1 MIVTAGKANVTVDVY
16 FVDDDGGT
24 SPGEP
29 TTGLLFSNI
38 ETGGSASYHRQG
50 AARVDF
56 TLVTVAVAGVHTD
69 GGFIEIDATNMPG
82 LYRLDVPDAAF
93 LTGVDYVTIQLV
105 EAGGNNTLM
114 RPLLIDLTDV
124 NLRDGVR
131 GGMTALPNA
140 AADDVGGLPIS
151 DAGGLDLDTQLAE
164 TNEITAA
171 RMGALTDWLEAGRL
185 DAILDIIAADVVNL
199 DGQAMRGTD
208 NALLAASAPTNF
220 SDMSITVT
228 TGLVDITQAAA
239 DKVWATAS
247 RTLTALGSS
256 LALEVWHVLESA
268 VVTASTMGLKV
279 KTNLDAVLSDVE
291 ADTQDIQSRLPA
303 ALVGGAMDSDVS
315 AMQAGVVT
323 AAAVATDAIDADALA
338 GDAATEIAD
347 AILARDIGSGTGA
360 GSLDERTVRA
370 ALRFLRN
377 KWSIAGST
385 LTVTEEDDT
394 TTAWTGTITT
404 DAAADPIT
412 GNDPA

>member
-56 TLVTVAVAGVHTD
+56 TLVTVAVAGAHTD
-69 GGFIEIDATNMPG
+69 GGFIEIDAANMPG

-124 NLRDGVR
+124 DLRDSVR

-315 AMQAGVVT
+315 AMQAGVLT